1 MTESELVLK
10 GAGRTMRRAWTE
22 TFVSVGC
29 LGALIATLAF
39 FDERVRQ
46 QLFDLGSNPRST
58 GLAYGT
64 GRLHAFVSMLY
75 YIARDQSQQHTVL
88 MTFAIAAIVLFIFM
102 LRS

>member
-46 QLFDLGSNPRST
+46 QLFELGSHPTSN
-58 GLAYGT
+58 GLVYGT
-64 GRLHAFVSMLY
+64 SRFHAFVSMLF
-75 YIARDQSQQHTVL
+75 YIARDQSQQHGVL
-88 MTFAIAAIVLFIFM
+88 MTFAIAAVVLFLFM